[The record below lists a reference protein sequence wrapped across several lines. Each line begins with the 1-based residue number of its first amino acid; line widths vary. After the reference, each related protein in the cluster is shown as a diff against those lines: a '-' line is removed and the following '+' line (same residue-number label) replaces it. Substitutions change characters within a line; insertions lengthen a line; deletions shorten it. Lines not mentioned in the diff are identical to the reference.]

1 MIKLDFFMLASEM
14 PNTDGLI
21 RPALP
26 KRLDTSR
33 IVGWDV

>member
-1 MIKLDFFMLASEM
+1 MINCDFFMLASEM

-26 KRLDTSR
+26 KRPETSR
-33 IVGWDV
+33 IVGWSI